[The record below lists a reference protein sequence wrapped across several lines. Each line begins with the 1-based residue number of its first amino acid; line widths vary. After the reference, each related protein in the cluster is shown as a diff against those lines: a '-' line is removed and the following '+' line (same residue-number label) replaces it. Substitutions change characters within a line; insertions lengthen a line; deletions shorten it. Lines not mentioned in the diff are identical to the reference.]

1 MAAYQ
6 STLGWSGAQYDAAL
20 AKGNTSLQPSSIDTL
35 AKLNA
40 LINDATL
47 LGSAAFGAVA
57 TSNSYNDLD
66 DKPTLGTAAAED
78 VGAFEGAG
86 AVASHLLAFNH
97 SSFITLA
104 SVTYESLN
112 TNGDVGTGATQLA
125 RGNHTHAGIYEPADA
140 TILKEA
146 AIGNTVQAYDA
157 NTAKLNGTEAFT
169 AAQTFNLKASYSS
182 HPTFTG
188 DTELVDKKY
197 VDDAVTASGGYS
209 DENAQDAVGGM
220 LTNSS
225 SISFTYND
233 TAGTITAAVIL
244 AGVNHNNLAGY
255 DADQHIDWSVSVP
268 AKTVHV
274 DNIPDLS
281 ATYEGADTTI
291 LKEADIGVNVAA
303 QSHNHSGIYEPADA
317 DIAKTDVAQN
327 FSALQT
333 FGQMAGGTD
342 TTASATGTQ
351 AIVADYKDKFLTL
364 TGNIDITLSVPSGAV
379 KAGCVIILKQDATG
393 GRTVTWNTT
402 VVELGTQALNTTAD
416 GYSIWIAWTPN
427 GGTDWFL
434 TSGGTNA

>member
-40 LINDATL
+40 LISDATL

-125 RGNHTHAGIYEPADA
+125 RGNHTHAGVYEPADA

-146 AIGNTVQAYDA
+146 AIGSTVQAYDA
-157 NTAKLNGTEAFT
+157 NTAKLNGTQAFT
-169 AAQTFNLKASYSS
+169 AAQTFNVKASYNT

-291 LKEADIGVNVAA
+291 LKEADIGVNIAA
-303 QSHNHSGIYEPADA
+303 QSHNHSGVYEPADA
-317 DIAKTDVAQN
+317 DIAKTDVAQTFTASQR
-327 FSALQT
+327 FSAGGSVDVVAEGTLGAAKTITLSGRWHTMQCAAST
-333 FGQMAGGTD
+333 GSTISFTGGSNGQSDLLFVQNAADGSGPSWSGAKVMYDKTIN
-342 TTASATGTQ
+342 TTASE
-351 AIVADYKDKFLTL
+351 YNMF
-364 TGNIDITLSVPSGAV
+364 SVS
-379 KAGCVIILKQDATG
+379 
-393 GRTVTWNTT
+393 
-402 VVELGTQALNTTAD
+402 
-416 GYSIWIAWTPN
+416 TPD
-427 GGTDWFL
+427 GGTTYFVTL
-434 TSGGTNA
+434 AGVEQ